1 MPDIIS
7 PFALPSAAAPYP
19 GADSRTP
26 PALTVLELD
35 VRNHPGAMSHI
46 TGLFARRAFNL
57 EAIVCA
63 PTGDGATS
71 RMLLLVAAGSRLEQI
86 RRQLERLHDVFSVR
100 ERGDL
105 DADVFQRVVLAT
117 GRTASAPAAGGG

>member
-1 MPDIIS
+1 MPETIS
-7 PFALPSAAAPYP
+7 NSALPPAVAPNP

-63 PTGDGATS
+63 PMGDGATS

-100 ERGDL
+100 ERCDL
-105 DADVFQRVVLAT
+105 DADVFQRLVLAT
-117 GRTASAPAAGGG
+117 RRTTSVPAAGGG